1 MEIKA
6 WQLGAPD
13 TLLYQF
19 YDRLRE
25 RLNRRLVKFL
35 LANAMTRDDCR
46 ILEAGSGPAFASSIF
61 GTESKV
67 CLSIAVDIDI
77 EALQEARHRDRGL
90 AVVVADIKRLPFRNG
105 SIDLC
110 WNSSTIEHL
119 EKPEDALREM
129 KIVTKPGG
137 MIFVG
142 VPNAYGPLGFQR
154 LISDTSVGIWIG
166 KTFNRRQ
173 LAEMLSGIGLQP
185 ANCIFYFFRFFV
197 GVLANKNLE

>member
-6 WQLGAPD
+6 WQLGAPN

-19 YDRLRE
+19 YDHLRE

-35 LANAMTRDDCR
+35 LGNAITRGDCR

-61 GTESKV
+61 NAEDRV
-67 CLSIAVDIDI
+67 CLSIAVDIDM
-77 EALQEARHRDRGL
+77 EALHEARRRDSAL
-90 AVVVADIKRLPFRNG
+90 ALVVADVQRLPFRNG

-119 EKPEDALREM
+119 ETPERALNEM
-129 KIVTKPGG
+129 KIVTKSGG

-142 VPNAYGPLGFQR
+142 VPNSYGPLGFQR
-154 LISDTSVGIWIG
+154 LISHTPVGIWIG
-166 KTFNRRQ
+166 TTFNRKQ
-173 LAEMLSGIGLQP
+173 LAQMLSDIGLQP
-185 ANCIFYFFRFFV
+185 AYSIYYFFRFFV
-197 GVLANKNLE
+197 GVLARKNS

>member
-1 MEIKA
+1 MESKA
-6 WQLGAPD
+6 WQLGAPG

-25 RLNRRLVKFL
+25 RLNRKLVKFL
-35 LANAMTRDDCR
+35 LGNAITQGDCR

-61 GTESKV
+61 NAEDRV

-77 EALQEARHRDRGL
+77 EALHEARRRDSGL
-90 AVVVADIKRLPFRNG
+90 ALVVGDVQRLPFRDG

-119 EKPEDALREM
+119 ETPERALDEM
-129 KIVTKPGG
+129 KIATKPGG

-142 VPNAYGPLGFQR
+142 VPNSYGPLGFQR
-154 LISDTSVGIWIG
+154 LISGTPVGIWIG
-166 KTFNRRQ
+166 KTFSHRQ
-173 LAEMLSGIGLQP
+173 LAEMLSAIGLQP
-185 ANCIFYFFRFFV
+185 VHNIFYFFRFFV
-197 GVLANKNLE
+197 GVLARKNS

>member
-1 MEIKA
+1 MIA
-6 WQLGAPD
+6 SGSGSTVGWSNS
-13 TLLYQF
+13 F
-19 YDRLRE
+19 W
-25 RLNRRLVKFL
+25 
-35 LANAMTRDDCR
+35 ANAVTRDDCR

-61 GTESKV
+61 NAEDRV

-77 EALQEARHRDRGL
+77 EALHEARRRDSGL
-90 AVVVADIKRLPFRNG
+90 ALVVADVQRLPFRNG

-119 EKPEDALREM
+119 ETPEHALDEM

-142 VPNAYGPLGFQR
+142 VPNSYGPLGFQR

-166 KTFNRRQ
+166 RTFNRKQ
-173 LAEMLSGIGLQP
+173 LTEMLSDIGLQP
-185 ANCIFYFFRFFV
+185 IHSIFYFFRFFV
-197 GVLANKNLE
+197 GVLARKKLMSIASCCERL

>member
-6 WQLGAPD
+6 WQLGAPG
-13 TLLYQF
+13 TLPYQC

-35 LANAMTRDDCR
+35 LRNALTHSDCR

-61 GTESKV
+61 NAADRV

-77 EALQEARHRDRGL
+77 EALHEARRRDSGL
-90 AVVVADIKRLPFRNG
+90 ALVVADVQRLPFRDG

-119 EKPEDALREM
+119 ETPESALVEM
-129 KIVTKPGG
+129 KAVTKPGG

-142 VPNAYGPLGFQR
+142 VPNSCGPLGFQR
-154 LISDTSVGIWIG
+154 LISEAPVGIWIG
-166 KTFNRRQ
+166 KTFSRRQ
-173 LAEMLSGIGLQP
+173 LAEMLSAIGLQP
-185 ANCIFYFFRFFV
+185 IHNKFYFFRFFV
-197 GVLANKNLE
+197 GVLARKDS

>member
-1 MEIKA
+1 MESKA
-6 WQLGAPD
+6 WQLGAPG

-25 RLNRRLVKFL
+25 RLNCRLVKFL
-35 LANAMTRDDCR
+35 LGSAVTRDDCR

-61 GTESKV
+61 NAEDRV

-77 EALQEARHRDRGL
+77 QALHEARRRDSGL
-90 AVVVADIKRLPFRNG
+90 ALVVGDVQRLPFRDG

-119 EKPEDALREM
+119 ETPERALVEM

-142 VPNAYGPLGFQR
+142 VPNSYGPLGFQR
-154 LISDTSVGIWIG
+154 LISGTPAGIWIG
-166 KTFNRRQ
+166 KTFSHRQ
-173 LAEMLSGIGLQP
+173 LAEMLSAIGLQP
-185 ANCIFYFFRFFV
+185 VHNIFYFFRFFV
-197 GVLANKNLE
+197 GVLARKNA